1 MSILGNIFGKIF
13 GRDDNDND
21 HHATST
27 GEKSATGGKS
37 MPGGMGKG
45 DMGGKTMGAPPQ
57 LDGADV
63 EVIVGKMAEAKGG
76 DLNWKTSIVDLMK
89 TLDIDSSLENR
100 KALADELG
108 YTGDKNDSAAMN
120 IWLHREVMN
129 RVAANGGKVPADLV
143 D

>member
-37 MPGGMGKG
+37 MPGGMGKA
-45 DMGGKTMGAPPQ
+45 DMGGKMGTAPQ
-57 LDGADV
+57 LDQADV
-63 EVIVGKMAEAKGG
+63 DVILTKKAEAKGEP
-76 DLNWKTSIVDLMK
+76 LNWKTSIVDLMK

-108 YTGDKNDSAAMN
+108 YSGDKSDSAAMN
-120 IWLHREVMN
+120 VWLHRQVMN
-129 RVAANGGKVPADLV
+129 KIAANGGKVPADLV